1 MSCDHEIIL
10 ENVFFSYDRL
20 NILENVNLV
29 VDKGEFA
36 SIVGPN
42 GGGKTTLLKLVLGL
56 LKPDR
61 GNILICGKPPE
72 KGRHASAVDIVKG
85 KPVLF

>member
-29 VDKGEFA
+29 VD
-36 SIVGPN
+36 
-42 GGGKTTLLKLVLGL
+42 
-56 LKPDR
+56 
-61 GNILICGKPPE
+61 
-72 KGRHASAVDIVKG
+72 
-85 KPVLF
+85 